1 MKSENGAS
9 EMLRFELEVPA
20 QNLNHLLSEDDRRN
34 ILHIFRKY
42 RLHEVYEPRKE
53 IVISCRNL
61 LDRDDDIHSGH
72 RLWKKSPDQVTTPG
86 SLPRLEAP
94 AVSGRRLHQLSIDY
108 VDRNSSGFFSR
119 YGYIGYYLSVI
130 ADLEK
135 KEIVDARGEIA
146 DE

>member
-1 MKSENGAS
+1 MSEK
-9 EMLRFELEVPA
+9 LRFELEVPA
-20 QNLNHLLSEDDRRN
+20 QNLNHLLSDEDRRS
-34 ILHIFRKY
+34 ILDIFRKY
-42 RLHEVYEPRKE
+42 RLHEVYEPQKE

-72 RLWKKSPDQVTTPG
+72 RLWKKAPDEVTTPG
-86 SLPRLEAP
+86 RLPRLETP
-94 AVSGRRLHQLSIDY
+94 AVSGGKLHQLSIDY
-108 VDRNSSGFFSR
+108 VDRTASGFFSR
-119 YGYIGYYLSVI
+119 YGYIGYYLSLI